1 MKKTHRFMSWLLAFC
16 LCFAVAVPTFAAEKN
31 TKDSSIAIYLGGEKQ
46 AAVGYLVNN
55 RTIVPL
61 RDICDLLKIPI
72 DYEAKTK
79 KINVLVNNDVYI
91 LQLNSKDVFCNGK
104 LVEKLDV
111 SPEIRNGKTYLPLR
125 YIAELLNI
133 EVLWNNNSVQLSD
146 SVIQN
151 GILQKY
157 FAGSSAITIPD
168 EVIEIAD
175 NVFWG
180 SHLTSVQMPVGLKK
194 IGFAAFY
201 GNDFQNIIIPDTVN
215 DIGAWAFNTCTSL
228 ETVSLPTELT
238 CLRSGIFQQTSIKT
252 LVIPQNVINIEDY
265 IFNENPKQVSPWYTP
280 IELVVI
286 PPNVT
291 EIDAN
296 AFAWCEDITL
306 VGLKGSYAETWS
318 NQQNVSFK
326 AISEQE
332 LQDYYN

>member
-1 MKKTHRFMSWLLAFC
+1 MSWLLAFC
-16 LCFAVAVPTFAAEKN
+16 LCFAMAVPTFAAEKN
-31 TKDSSIAIYLGGEKQ
+31 AQDSSIAIYLGGEKQ
-46 AAVGYLVNN
+46 ETVGYIVNN

-61 RDICDLLKIPI
+61 RDICNLLKIPI

-79 KINVLVNNDVYI
+79 KINVLVNDDVYV

-104 LVEKLDV
+104 LIEKLDV

-125 YIAELLNI
+125 YIAELLNV
-133 EVLWNNNSVQLSD
+133 EVVWSNNSVQLSG

-151 GILQKY
+151 GIFQKY
-157 FAGSSAITIPD
+157 FGGSSALTIPD
-168 EVIEIAD
+168 NVTEIAD

-180 SHLTSVQMPVGLKK
+180 SHLTSVQLPTGLKK

-201 GNDFQNIIIPDTVN
+201 GNNFQNIIIPDTVN

-228 ETVSLPTELT
+228 ETVSLPSGLT
-238 CLRSGIFQQTSIKT
+238 SLRSGIFQQTSIKT

-280 IELVVI
+280 IESVVI

-291 EIDAN
+291 EIDTN
-296 AFAWCEDITL
+296 AFAYCEDITL
-306 VGLKGSYAETWS
+306 VGLKGSYAEKWA
-318 NQQNVSFK
+318 NEQNVPFK
-326 AISEQE
+326 AISEEE
-332 LQDYYN
+332 LQLRLGSTL